1 MFNNKQHFYKK
12 YKHTKE
18 SVNSPDISFPYLF
31 THEINLHNS
40 MPVLES
46 HWIMK
51 SGFSGEKDA
60 RAWTVR
66 NCPSWRCDRD
76 GRCRPGV
83 AAKRERPLNF
93 LPILPEEGFRFKD
106 RG

>member
-1 MFNNKQHFYKK
+1 
-12 YKHTKE
+12 
-18 SVNSPDISFPYLF
+18 
-31 THEINLHNS
+31 

-93 LPILPEEGFRFKD
+93 LPILPEEGFPVQRTVDNGLYERYGGFK
-106 RG
+106 GS